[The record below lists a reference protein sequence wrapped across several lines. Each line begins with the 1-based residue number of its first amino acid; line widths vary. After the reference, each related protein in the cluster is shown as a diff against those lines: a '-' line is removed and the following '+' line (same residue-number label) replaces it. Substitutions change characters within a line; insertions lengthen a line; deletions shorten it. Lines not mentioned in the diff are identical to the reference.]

1 MILLDTTVLG
11 NLARIGRIDVLR
23 LALPDAVT
31 TPQVLVE
38 LEKGRESGYL
48 PAGPGE
54 WPPAV
59 NLAPQEEARMAGLRS
74 ILGDGE
80 ASCLAVLLERGG
92 ALFSD
97 DLDARRY
104 AQRQGIPVSGTLG
117 VLVLLVEQGHLTLAQ
132 ADNCLRRM
140 IALGYRSPVKSLA
153 ALRPDSA

>member
-1 MILLDTTVLG
+1 MILLDTTVLS
-11 NLARIGRIDVLR
+11 NLARIGRLDLLH

-31 TPQVLVE
+31 TPQVLAE

-48 PAGPGE
+48 PAGPEE
-54 WPPAV
+54 WPRTV
-59 NLAPQEEARMAGLRS
+59 NLTPPEEARTAGLRS

-80 ASCLAVLLERGG
+80 ASCLAVLLERSG

-132 ADNCLRRM
+132 ADNYLRRM
-140 IALGYRSPVKSLA
+140 ISLGYRSPVKSLA
-153 ALRPDSA
+153 ALRADLA

>member
-1 MILLDTTVLG
+1 VILLDTTVLS
-11 NLARIGRIDVLR
+11 NLARIGRLDLLR

-31 TPQVLVE
+31 TPQVLAE
-38 LEKGRESGYL
+38 LEVGRESGYL
-48 PAGPGE
+48 SAGAGE

-59 NLAPQEEARMAGLRS
+59 NLAPQEEARLVGLRS

-104 AQRQGIPVSGTLG
+104 AQRHGIPVSGTLG
-117 VLVLLVEQGHLTLAQ
+117 VLVFLVEQGHLSLGQ
-132 ADNCLRRM
+132 ADDCLRQM
-140 IALGYRSPVKSLA
+140 IALGYRSPVVSLA
-153 ALRPDSA
+153 VLRADLA